1 MERQYESKLT
11 FTSVFNLTYVIV
23 SPVLASEKICTYTD
37 KSLYCVLTKEKIP
50 SVLFT
55 ANILNR
61 ALLSEGRHLITL
73 MFCKFL

>member
-23 SPVLASEKICTYTD
+23 SPVQICTYTD